1 MRIQHNILAMNAY
14 RNYNTNTSALS
25 KNLEKLS
32 SGYKINRAG
41 DDAAGLAI
49 SEKMR
54 AQITGLN
61 AAQKNVKDGISLVKT
76 AEGAMQE
83 IQDMLNRMDYLATQ
97 SANGT
102 YDDPVDRKNL
112 QKEVDALKT
121 EINRIADSANF
132 NGINLLDGSMA
143 DGVIRNASKE
153 FNLPPVGELL
163 ATNTILHK
171 DAGTE
176 TTGTSF
182 SVDLHDTKFANQDG
196 DKLTLTVGEGEGA
209 ATLEL
214 TGVAGNTDGTG
225 AMDGAA
231 IAAALQA
238 AYSTVEINGQ
248 TFDVTLGG
256 DGDDRLV
263 FTQQKVPEAE
273 DQVVKGNMK
282 VSVTGALGGTKFIE
296 GTQETGKTATVNNG
310 LGDSLELTVDWNGG
324 AAIDMTSLAGKTFT
338 VGDFTVT
345 LTDQTVTAG
354 DDTQVQVTD
363 SSDPANILAAV
374 ETALQSQA
382 DAATTA
388 KLATTADTTDTY
400 TGYENIAVSVNAATG
415 AVEITADTKDYAYDT
430 TAANGRWTTGTAG
443 AAATG
448 TTTATANDKVNQDI
462 DWTSNTA
469 IDMNSL
475 AGKKL
480 SVVVGG
486 KTISVEL
493 VASDATAPDAND
505 NTKLQLAAT
514 NDPATLLSDIQAK
527 MQAQFDAITTA
538 GEAGTKSYTKVEN
551 LTLDVDGD
559 GNITATADTQK
570 FSARTDSSVVGGD
583 HNFQTT
589 DIKTVGLNGQN
600 RLAGT
605 FFDFT
610 KDMIEEGATMKIGN
624 ETYTFTNDLAKSKVT
639 SDGTTYVYIGDLNSN
654 DDDYVDDVGERLSD
668 AAGNNKT
675 WTVGYH
681 NGKLSFEEIEGQSE
695 FVDEVTGLSSL
706 TDMETI
712 ASTFGWSGG
721 SVTGKSLTLQIGDTS
736 ESFNQMTLSIGDM
749 HTDAM
754 GTTGGKSIADIDISK
769 QKGAQEAVQVIKDAI
784 NYVSSVRGDL
794 GATQNRLE
802 HTQNNLSV
810 MAENIQDAE
819 STIRDTDIAEE
830 MMSYTKNNI
839 LIQSAQAMLAQANAV
854 PQGVLQLLG

>member
-1 MRIQHNILAMNAY
+1 MRIQHNIMAMNAY

-182 SVDLHDTKFANQDG
+182 SVDLHDTKFANQAG

-214 TGVAGNTDGTG
+214 TGAANNTDGTG

-231 IAAALQA
+231 IAAALQG

-296 GTQETGKTATVNNG
+296 GTPETGKTATVNNG

-345 LTDQTVTAG
+345 LTDQTVNAG

-363 SSDPANILAAV
+363 SSDPANILNAV
-374 ETALQSQA
+374 KTALQNQA
-382 DAATTA
+382 DAA
-388 KLATTADTTDTY
+388 ATIEAGKTPAAGDTY
-400 TGYENIAVSVNAATG
+400 TKYNNIAVNVNATTG
-415 AVEITADTKDYAYDT
+415 AVEITADTMVYAHDT
-430 TAANGRWTTGTAG
+430 ANPGNWDGGTAG

-448 TTTATANDKVNQDI
+448 TTTATANDKITQDI

-505 NTKLQLAAT
+505 NTKLQLSGT
-514 NDPATLLSDIQAK
+514 NAPSTLLSDIQAK

-551 LTLDVDGD
+551 LALSLDGD

-695 FVDEVTGLSSL
+695 YVDEVTGLSSL

-721 SVTGKSLTLQIGDTS
+721 SVTGKPLTLQIGDTS

>member
-1 MRIQHNILAMNAY
+1 MRIQHNIMAMNAY

-182 SVDLHDTKFANQDG
+182 SVDLHDTKFANQEG

-214 TGVAGNTDGTG
+214 TGTAGNTDGTG

-296 GTQETGKTATVNNG
+296 GTPETGKTATVNNG
-310 LGDSLELTVDWNGG
+310 LGDSLETTIDWTSNSQIDLTG
-324 AAIDMTSLAGKTFT
+324 LAGKTFT

-345 LTDQTVTAG
+345 LTTEDVAAG
-354 DDTQVQVTD
+354 DNTKVQVADD
-363 SSDPANILAAV
+363 SDATAILSAIQTKLSAQA
-374 ETALQSQA
+374 TA
-382 DAATTA
+382 DAANKAAQTPAAGDTYSA
-388 KLATTADTTDTY
+388 YTNINVSGNNAGVITITSTKTDFAENAGAWDTGTADT
-400 TGYENIAVSVNAATG
+400 S
-415 AVEITADTKDYAYDT
+415 
-430 TAANGRWTTGTAG
+430 AG
-443 AAATG
+443 AGNG
-448 TTTATANDKVNQDI
+448 TTTVSATDKGKKTI
-462 DWTSNTA
+462 DWTDSTA
-469 IDMNSL
+469 IDMNAL

-493 VASDATAPDAND
+493 VGSSATAPDAND
-505 NTKLQLAAT
+505 NTKLQLGAT

-551 LTLDVDGD
+551 LTLGVDGD

>member
-1 MRIQHNILAMNAY
+1 MRIQHNIMAMNAY

-182 SVDLHDTKFANQDG
+182 SVDLHDTKFANQAG

-214 TGVAGNTDGTG
+214 TGAANNTDGTG

-231 IAAALQA
+231 IAAALQG

-296 GTQETGKTATVNNG
+296 GTSETGKTATVNNG

-345 LTDQTVTAG
+345 LTDQTVNAG

-374 ETALQSQA
+374 ETALQNQA
-382 DAATTA
+382 TAAATTEA
-388 KLATTADTTDTY
+388 GKTPAAGDTY
-400 TGYENIAVSVNAATG
+400 TKYSNIAVNVNATTG
-415 AVEITADTKDYAYDT
+415 AVEITADTTVYAHDT
-430 TAANGRWTTGTAG
+430 ANPGNWDGGTAG

-695 FVDEVTGLSSL
+695 YVDEVTGLSSL

-721 SVTGKSLTLQIGDTS
+721 SVTGKPLTLQIGDTS